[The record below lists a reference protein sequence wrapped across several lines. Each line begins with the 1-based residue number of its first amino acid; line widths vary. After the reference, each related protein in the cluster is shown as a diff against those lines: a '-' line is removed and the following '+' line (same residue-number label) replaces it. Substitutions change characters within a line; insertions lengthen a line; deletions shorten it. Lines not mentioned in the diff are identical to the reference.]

1 MRKGSGFT
9 IIEQVMVLVSEFQKV
24 VRKLEQQVNLIARHV
39 LIMFKKQ
46 LKLHL
51 LSILPLG
58 ICCLGMMRLPYTKK
72 QMHKTMPD

>member
-39 LIMFKKQ
+39 LLM
-46 LKLHL
+46 
-51 LSILPLG
+51 
-58 ICCLGMMRLPYTKK
+58 
-72 QMHKTMPD
+72 